1 MTTAREMMNSGATCV
16 DATMTLAEAAQMMRD
31 LQVGSLPI
39 CGDDNRLHGIITDRD
54 IVVRCIADGHDPNEI
69 TAGQLGDERLIWI
82 DSEADAT
89 EVAQMMSDNKIRRLP
104 VMTDNQLV
112 GMISEADLAR
122 HLADTELTE
131 FVQAVYA
138 APPNN

>member
-1 MTTAREMMNSGATCV
+1 MPP
-16 DATMTLAEAAQMMRD
+16 MTLAEAAQMMRD

-89 EVAQMMSDNKIRRLP
+89 EVAQMMSDNRSGAYR
-104 VMTDNQLV
+104 
-112 GMISEADLAR
+112 
-122 HLADTELTE
+122 
-131 FVQAVYA
+131 
-138 APPNN
+138 